1 MLRIFNSGLRTTA
14 SVLAL
19 SALCS
24 LAFAADPDLREAPSA
39 SAGAIRKTTVMVPMR
54 DGVRLATDIYQPE
67 SLHGPRPVIF
77 TRGPYG
83 KGGVKSLTKS
93 ACSKGYIVV
102 SQDMRGRH
110 DSEGDDDVVF
120 HNDGWGERRDG
131 QDSLDWIAKQTWC
144 DGKIGTYGGSALGIT
159 QTMMAPGAPGSLKAQ
174 WVLSAFSDMYSQ
186 CAYQGGA
193 WRKSLIESW
202 LDATKFDPRSRDTF
216 LNHPR
221 YDAFWAETNAEDQAS
236 RVNAPG
242 VFLGGWYDIFLQ
254 GTINSFVTIQD
265 RGGPGARGRCRLFVG
280 PIGHGVF
287 TTLRY
292 PANSRFPDEADAFR
306 FFDRHLKGKTDRGDA
321 EKPVHYYVMGDPTD
335 PKAPGNV
342 WRAADRWPPPSRP
355 TPFYL
360 HAANRLST
368 DRPAGD
374 DDRLSFRY
382 NPTDPVPTLGGQN
395 LGLLVGPADM
405 RPIES
410 RKDVLVF
417 STNPLTEPVEVSG
430 RVLAKLFILS
440 DCPDTDFTVMLTDV
454 YPDGR
459 SMLVTDGLLRA
470 RYRESF
476 EREELLEPSK
486 TYELTVDLWSTSLV
500 FNKGHRI
507 RVLVSSSNA
516 PRFEPNPNT
525 GRLPRADLEHRV
537 ATNTVRISAEAPSH
551 ILLPIYREP
560 EPNEQKPNTP

>member
-1 MLRIFNSGLRTTA
+1 MAFNPSLRTLTTL
-14 SVLAL
+14 VL

-24 LAFAADPDLREAPSA
+24 GASA
-39 SAGAIRKTTVMVPMR
+39 SAADRPQAPAASTDAIRKMTVMVPMR

-67 SLHGPRPVIF
+67 PANGPLPVIF

-83 KGGVKSLTKS
+83 KLGAEPLSKV
-93 ACSKGYIVV
+93 ACPKGYIFV

-110 DSEGDDDVVF
+110 DSEGDDSVAF
-120 HNDGWGERRDG
+120 HNDGWGKRRDG
-131 QDSLDWIAKQTWC
+131 QDSLDWIAKQPWC
-144 DGKIGTYGGSALGIT
+144 NGKIGTHGGSALGIT
-159 QTMMAPGAPGSLKAQ
+159 QTMMAPGAPDSLKAQ
-174 WVLSAFSDMYSQ
+174 WVFSAFSDMYSQ

-193 WRKSLIESW
+193 WRKSLVEYW
-202 LDATKFDPRSRDTF
+202 LDANGFDRKSRDTF
-216 LNHPR
+216 LQHPR
-221 YDAFWAETNAEDQAS
+221 YDEFWAETNAEAQAAS
-236 RVNAPG
+236 VNAPA

-265 RGGPGARGRCRLFVG
+265 HGGPGARGRCRLFVG

-287 TTLRY
+287 TTLKY
-292 PANSRFPDEADAFR
+292 PANSRLPDAADAFR
-306 FFDRHLKGKTDRGDA
+306 FFDRHLNGKTNGVEAD
-321 EKPVHYYVMGDPTD
+321 KPVHYYVMGDPTD

-342 WRAADRWPPPSRP
+342 WRAADRWPPPSQP

-360 HAANRLST
+360 HAGNRLST
-368 DRPAGD
+368 ERPTGGD
-374 DDRLSFRY
+374 ARRSFRY
-382 NPTDPVPTLGGQN
+382 NPADPVPTLGGDN
-395 LGLLVGPADM
+395 LVKLVGPADM

-410 RKDVLVF
+410 RQDVLVF
-417 STNPLTEPVEVSG
+417 STEPLEEPIEVTG
-430 RVLAKLFILS
+430 RMLAKLFVCS
-440 DCPDTDFTVMLTDV
+440 DRPDTDFTAMLTDV

-459 SMLVTDGLLRA
+459 SMLVADGLLRA

-476 EREELLEPSK
+476 DHEALLETSK

-525 GRLPRADLEHRV
+525 GRLPRADKEERV
-537 ATNTVRISAEAPSH
+537 ATNTVRLSAEAPSH
-551 ILLPIYREP
+551 VLLPVYRGP
-560 EPNEQKPNTP
+560 GVQSTPQ